1 MSYVPYFTQLRTR
14 LCLQLLSV
22 SSRVCG
28 RLTIE
33 TSFSFLL
40 CTVAAPEHNKHKA
53 LLMYLAM
60 SANMEKKKYL
70 YIIIHDKTLTGS
82 IYKQEVYLI
91 SELLHAELVQDT
103 EAIIPAHS
111 SWVVLEAI
119 FEYPGQHKFDN
130 FLDLLLIW
138 NQFYKKTRLP
148 SLSSKMKTKTT
159 ILCLTWILER

>member
-1 MSYVPYFTQLRTR
+1 MFPTLHNSGQDYVFNYFLSHAE
-14 LCLQLLSV
+14 LL
-22 SSRVCG
+22 VCG

-33 TSFSFLL
+33 TSFSFLLL

-91 SELLHAELVQDT
+91 NELLHAELVQDT

-111 SWVVLEAI
+111 S
-119 FEYPGQHKFDN
+119 
-130 FLDLLLIW
+130 
-138 NQFYKKTRLP
+138 
-148 SLSSKMKTKTT
+148 
-159 ILCLTWILER
+159 